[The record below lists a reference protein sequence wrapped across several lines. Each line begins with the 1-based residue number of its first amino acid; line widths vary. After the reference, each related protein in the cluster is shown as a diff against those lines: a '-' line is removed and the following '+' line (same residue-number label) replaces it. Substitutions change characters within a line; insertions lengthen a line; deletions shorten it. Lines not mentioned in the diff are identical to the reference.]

1 MLISDFNKDREL
13 QFYVD
18 ESGKE
23 QSKIVEPAAL
33 EGKIKFH
40 ALNKELL
47 NKVSAAINRK
57 EIEYDELT
65 YKVIPII
72 TNVEMDISLQDFKA
86 LLSLPPNNLFIN
98 FIDQINN
105 EFINLVQ
112 RVNKFKQDIS
122 KVNDEIS
129 KSIKSLPEELK
140 DKVQEAKLTDEEK
153 LAKLEQLY
161 SEEKDTKKKHNLL
174 LELAK
179 LQSILDRKK
188 NNEGE
193 I

>member
-1 MLISDFNKDREL
+1 MKISDFNKDREL

-23 QSKIVEPAAL
+23 QSKIVEPTAL

-40 ALNKELL
+40 ALNKEIL

-57 EIEYDELT
+57 AIEYDELT

-122 KVNDEIS
+122 KVNDEIN
-129 KSIKSLPEELK
+129 KSIESLPKELK
-140 DKVQEAKLTDEEK
+140 DKVEEAKLTDEEK
-153 LAKLEQLY
+153 LAKIEQLY
-161 SEEKDTKKKHNLL
+161 SEEKDTKKKHDLL

-193 I
+193 M